1 VAVLVSVVVAVV
13 EGDVV
18 AVDVAVVE
26 GVVVEVVEPVDV
38 TVEVSEVV

>member
-1 VAVLVSVVVAVV
+1 MAVLVSVVVAVV

>member
-1 VAVLVSVVVAVV
+1 MAVLVSVVVAVV
-13 EGDVV
+13 EGVV
-18 AVDVAVVE
+18 VSVDVAVVE